1 MWGDGTRCVQAGH
14 FDAPAPGEPL
24 APGPVFAAP
33 YHMAPEGPG
42 QADFYGR
49 NGNPTWRRL
58 EAAIG
63 DLDGGRCVLFPSG
76 MAAVST
82 MLRTVLGPAGPGT
95 VPSVVVLPSDGYY
108 QVRRFAQA
116 ELVPGGVQVREVPT
130 AGPWPDGVFDGAR
143 LVLLET
149 PSNPGLD
156 VCDLVEL
163 SRRAHAAGALVAVD
177 NTTASP
183 LGQRPLELGADLVVA
198 SDSKALTG
206 HSDLVLGH
214 VTVPEPGPESG
225 PDSQP
230 GSGSESRFDHSGLAE
245 RLVAARTMSGA
256 VPGPFEAW
264 LALRSLGTLD
274 LRLARHAEN
283 ARAVATA
290 LRSHPAVRAVRWPG
304 LPDDPAFPVASVQ
317 MRRFGGVLRFELASA
332 TAVEQFVQASSL
344 VVNATSFGGLHTTA
358 DRRAQ
363 WGDDV
368 PDGFVRLSVGCE
380 DAGDLLKDILAA
392 LDSLA

>member
-1 MWGDGTRCVQAGH
+1 MWGDGTRCVLAGH
-14 FDAPAPGEPL
+14 AEQAEPGDPL

-33 YHMAPEGPG
+33 YHMAAQGPG
-42 QADFYGR
+42 DADFYGR

-63 DLDGGRCVLFPSG
+63 ELDGGRCVLFPSG
-76 MAAVST
+76 MAAIST
-82 MLRTVLGPAGPGT
+82 VLRTVLRPGDA
-95 VPSVVVLPSDGYY
+95 VVLPSDGYY

-116 ELVPGGVQVREVPT
+116 ELAATGVEVREVPT
-130 AGPWPDGVFDGAR
+130 PGPWPDGVFDGVR

-149 PSNPGLD
+149 PSNPGMD
-156 VCDLVEL
+156 VCDVVEL
-163 SRRAHAAGALVAVD
+163 SARSHAAGALVAVD

-214 VTVPEPGPESG
+214 VTVGRRQ
-225 PDSQP
+225 PD
-230 GSGSESRFDHSGLAE
+230 LAG
-245 RLVAARTMSGA
+245 RLVAARTSSGA

-274 LRLARHAEN
+274 LRLTRQADN

-290 LRSHPAVRAVRWPG
+290 LRSHPAVRGVRWPG
-304 LPDDPAFPVASVQ
+304 LPDDPAFAVASAQ
-317 MRRFGGVLRFELASA
+317 MRRFGGVLRFELGSA
-332 TAVEQFVQASSL
+332 AAVEAFVGASRL
-344 VVNATSFGGLHTTA
+344 VINATSFGGLHTTA

-368 PDGFVRLSVGCE
+368 PEGFVRLSLGCE
-380 DAGDLLKDILAA
+380 DTDDIVKDMLSA
-392 LDSLA
+392 LDAVT

>member
-33 YHMAPEGPG
+33 YHMAAEGPG

-95 VPSVVVLPSDGYY
+95 VRSVVVLPSDGYY
-108 QVRRFAQA
+108 QVRRFAHA

-130 AGPWPDGVFDGAR
+130 AGPWPDGVFDGAQ

-214 VTVPEPGPESG
+214 VTV
-225 PDSQP
+225 
-230 GSGSESRFDHSGLAE
+230 SESEPQSSGLAE

-317 MRRFGGVLRFELASA
+317 MRRFGGVLRFELTSA
-332 TAVEQFVQASSL
+332 AAVEQFVQASRL

-380 DAGDLLKDILAA
+380 DSDDLLKDILAA

>member
-1 MWGDGTRCVQAGH
+1 MQAGH
-14 FDAPAPGEPL
+14 LDEARPGEPL

-33 YHMAPEGPG
+33 YHLAADGPG
-42 QADFYGR
+42 AADFYGR

-76 MAAVST
+76 MAAIST
-82 MLRTVLGPAGPGT
+82 MLRTLLRPGDT
-95 VPSVVVLPSDGYY
+95 VVLPSDGYY
-108 QVRRFAQA
+108 QVRRFAHG
-116 ELVPGGVQVREVPT
+116 ELAGIGIDVREVPT
-130 AGPWPDGVFDGAR
+130 PGPWPDGVFDGAR

-149 PSNPGLD
+149 PSNPGMD

-163 SRRAHAAGALVAVD
+163 SIRCRAAGALVAVD

-214 VTVPEPGPESG
+214 VTVHPSDPT
-225 PDSQP
+225 
-230 GSGSESRFDHSGLAE
+230 GLAD
-245 RLVAARTMSGA
+245 RLAAARTLSGS

-274 LRLARHAEN
+274 LRLARQAAN
-283 ARAVATA
+283 AGAVATA
-290 LRSHPAVRAVRWPG
+290 LRSHPAVRDVRWPG
-304 LPDDPAFPVASVQ
+304 LPDDPAFAVASTQ

-332 TAVEQFVQASSL
+332 DAVAAFVGASRL
-344 VVNATSFGGLHTTA
+344 VFNATSFGGLHTTA

-363 WGDDV
+363 WGDAV
-368 PDGFVRLSVGCE
+368 GDGFVRLSVGCE
-380 DAGDLLKDILAA
+380 DSDDLVKDILAA
-392 LDSLA
+392 LDSLG